1 MCDINGSYLNYGCG
15 TWRPLPM
22 LTLPSTF
29 NESLSYY
36 EQICQ
41 IVAQINKLTEQINN
55 IGSGFLEDAKMYT
68 DSQIT
73 LIRNEL
79 ADEIVRINTTLTEFY
94 TSIHELENMYLEFTK
109 DVSRQLDEMEYR
121 LQLFVLNHITDKLP
135 LLINPWNGKYQT
147 IQEIFNFIPSAIHN
161 SLTAIEYD
169 RMALTAAEYD
179 AKKVTAENYI
189 KYGRWIFLREIY
201 LRMWNPFTG
210 ERNSQ
215 EQVIHMLA
223 DLHKDALTA
232 AEYDALNLTAA
243 EYDGHDLS
251 AYEYDWMGKSILTL

>member
-1 MCDINGSYLNYGCG
+1 MCDINGSYLTYGCR

-29 NESLSYY
+29 DESLSYY

-55 IGSGFLEDAKMYT
+55 IGTGFLLDAKMYT

-79 ADEIVRINTTLTEFY
+79 TDEIVRINTSLTEFY
-94 TSIHELENMYLEFTK
+94 TNIHELENMYLEFTE
-109 DVSRQLDEMEYR
+109 DVSRQLNEMEYR
-121 LQLFVLNHITDKLP
+121 LQLFILNHIADKLP
-135 LLINPWNGKYQT
+135 LLINPWNGNYQT
-147 IQEIFNFIPSAIHN
+147 IQEIFDFIPTAIHN
-161 SLTAIEYD
+161 SLTAVEYD
-169 RMALTAAEYD
+169 RMMLTAGEYAE
-179 AKKVTAENYI
+179 KRVTAENYI
-189 KYGRWIFLREIY
+189 KYGRWIFLKEIY
-201 LRMWNPFTG
+201 MRMWNPFTG
-210 ERNSQ
+210 ERTSQ

-232 AEYDALNLTAA
+232 AEYDALNLTAS
-243 EYDGHDLS
+243 EYDGHNLS
-251 AYEYDWMGKSILTL
+251 AHEYDWMGKSILT